1 VGFRVLQAV
10 GGSML
15 NPVAGAAIT
24 LGSGI
29 LMTLTAAS
37 PVAELAVLY
46 AVFGIG
52 FGFLNPPIS
61 HTAVSGMPPA
71 QAGVAASI
79 ASTSRQ
85 AGSALGV
92 AVTGSLVAGHDAAG
106 FAVASHSGRAVLGG
120 CGLAAALIGVA
131 SSGRWAAG
139 SAPVTCSSPSQR
151 KAPSMTASPPP
162 PPDLPAEAWQ
172 LMRQFVEANS
182 RNKGLRAQLN
192 LGAGSGRVRVLFL
205 LREQP
210 MTLAQLADAHGVDRP
225 YATII
230 VDKLEQLGFV
240 ERQPHPS
247 DRRSKVVS
255 LTPAGRA
262 AADTAERILSEPPPA
277 LRALTTAQVT
287 RLTELLAKLT

>member
-1 VGFRVLQAV
+1 
-10 GGSML
+10 
-15 NPVAGAAIT
+15 
-24 LGSGI
+24 
-29 LMTLTAAS
+29 
-37 PVAELAVLY
+37 
-46 AVFGIG
+46 
-52 FGFLNPPIS
+52 
-61 HTAVSGMPPA
+61 
-71 QAGVAASI
+71 
-79 ASTSRQ
+79 
-85 AGSALGV
+85 
-92 AVTGSLVAGHDAAG
+92 
-106 FAVASHSGRAVLGG
+106 
-120 CGLAAALIGVA
+120 
-131 SSGRWAAG
+131 
-139 SAPVTCSSPSQR
+139 
-151 KAPSMTASPPP
+151 MTASPPP
-162 PPDLPAEAWQ
+162 PPDLPAEAWH

-182 RNKGLRAQLN
+182 RNEGLRAQLN

-262 AADTAERILSEPPPA
+262 ADTAERILSEPPPA

>member
-1 VGFRVLQAV
+1 
-10 GGSML
+10 
-15 NPVAGAAIT
+15 
-24 LGSGI
+24 
-29 LMTLTAAS
+29 
-37 PVAELAVLY
+37 
-46 AVFGIG
+46 
-52 FGFLNPPIS
+52 
-61 HTAVSGMPPA
+61 
-71 QAGVAASI
+71 
-79 ASTSRQ
+79 
-85 AGSALGV
+85 
-92 AVTGSLVAGHDAAG
+92 
-106 FAVASHSGRAVLGG
+106 
-120 CGLAAALIGVA
+120 
-131 SSGRWAAG
+131 
-139 SAPVTCSSPSQR
+139 
-151 KAPSMTASPPP
+151 MTASPPP

-182 RNKGLRAQLN
+182 RNEGLRAQLN

-210 MTLAQLADAHGVDRP
+210 MTLAQLADAYGVDRP

-277 LRALTTAQVT
+277 LRVLTTAQLT
-287 RLTELLAKLT
+287 RLTELLAKLTQPARPGAG